1 MYIFQ
6 KIRKSAAEAQKL
18 GKIDLKN
25 QKEAQEWYRNEA
37 LSIGRVDRNKIMNTA
52 EPFKLFPEIS
62 GAAVGKLYM
71 FVYDAKHKATL
82 PFYDKFPLV
91 FPLQFDKGGF
101 LGINLHYLPPVAR
114 AGLMDALYTEAN
126 NENYNKSMKLIID
139 YGKLK
144 QNPIKFS
151 GYQECVKRY
160 LFDHVKSPF
169 HYVNPKD
176 WDKALMLPMQKWA
189 VNPDK
194 RYAKAP
200 PY

>member
-1 MYIFQ
+1 M
-6 KIRKSAAEAQKL
+6 
-18 GKIDLKN
+18 GKNIAINIYVRTFGSWLKA
-25 QKEAQEWYRNEA
+25 KE
-37 LSIGRVDRNKIMNTA
+37 K
-52 EPFKLFPEIS
+52 
-62 GAAVGKLYM
+62 
-71 FVYDAKHKATL
+71 
-82 PFYDKFPLV
+82 FYL
-91 FPLQFDKGGF
+91 
-101 LGINLHYLPPVAR
+101 A
-114 AGLMDALYTEAN
+114 